1 MVKEIIS
8 VMGILLESYKEKI
21 KKYIFIKSENLD

>member
-8 VMGILLESYKEKI
+8 VMGILLENYKEKI
-21 KKYIFIKSENLD
+21 KKYIFTKSENLD